1 MWFSGQIE
9 VSRILK
15 TPLRY
20 FRITI
25 SENLK
30 FLKRWILSIV
40 QSIRVFGQNFSKQT
54 DIGVQLLD

>member
-30 FLKRWILSIV
+30 FFKKMDIV
-40 QSIRVFGQNFSKQT
+40 HCTIN
-54 DIGVQLLD
+54 